1 MLFNIS
7 NSPLVVTESGVM
19 CCDIHPHYPYLL
31 AIGMYDGNVAVY
43 NLQSTLEPLYMSK
56 GGKHSECVWEIKWGK
71 DMVDGEIN
79 FYSVSGDGRVFNW
92 VMMQNKLALTTI
104 MTLYLS
110 QGDEA
115 LTSGSTELKAGPDG
129 TDMKL
134 KACGTCLVFHP
145 TNTEIFL
152 VGSEEGLIFKC
163 STAYSSK
170 YLMVYKAHSLN
181 VYRMDFNK
189 FNTNIFASCSGDWRI
204 KIWED
209 MRSEPLFVFDLG
221 ASVGDVKW
229 APYSSTVFAA
239 VTSEGKVF
247 VFDLNVNKYK
257 PIAVQTV
264 SKKRNKLTRLAF
276 NQKLPFIIV
285 SDDK

>member
-1 MLFNIS
+1 
-7 NSPLVVTESGVM
+7 M
-19 CCDIHPHYPYLL
+19 CCDIHATYPYLL
-31 AIGMYDGNVAVY
+31 VLGMYDGNVAVY
-43 NLQSTLEPLYMSK
+43 NLQASTKEPLYVSQ
-56 GGKHSECVWEIKWGK
+56 GVNAKHSECVYEIKWGP
-71 DMVDGEIN
+71 DMTDGEIN
-79 FYSVSGDGRVFNW
+79 FYSVSADGRIFNW

-104 MTLYLS
+104 MTLYL
-110 QGDEA
+110 EHN
-115 LTSGSTELKAGPDG
+115 LKAGPDG
-129 TDMKL
+129 TDMRL
-134 KACGTCLVFHP
+134 KASGTCMVFHP
-145 TNTEIFL
+145 TDPEMFL

-170 YLMVYKAHSLN
+170 YLMIYRAHYLN
-181 VYRMDFNK
+181 IYRIDFNK
-189 FNTNIFASCSGDWRI
+189 FNANIFASCGGDWRV
-204 KIWED
+204 KVWED

-257 PIAVQTV
+257 PIAIQAVV
-264 SKKRNKLTRLAF
+264 SKKKNKLTRLAF
-276 NQKLPFIIV
+276 NQKLPFIVV